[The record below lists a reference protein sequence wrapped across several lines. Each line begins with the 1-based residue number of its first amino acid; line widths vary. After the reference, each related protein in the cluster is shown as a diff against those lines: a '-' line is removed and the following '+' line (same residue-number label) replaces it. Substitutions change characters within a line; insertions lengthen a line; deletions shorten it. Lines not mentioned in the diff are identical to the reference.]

1 MLVLD
6 HIAVVAPSL
15 EAGVAHVRES
25 LGLAM
30 GPGGRH
36 PEMGTH
42 NRLLRLGD
50 DLFLEVIAV
59 DPEAAPPPHRRW
71 FGLDE
76 SEAVRADWAA
86 GRRLRSFVARTDGL
100 DALLAR
106 HAPELGEAQRVS
118 RGDRVWRFG
127 VRPDG
132 AMPRDGL
139 LPSLIDW
146 GPAGCPAP
154 AMPEAGARLRR
165 LLVTH
170 PEPGEAAALYARLG
184 LSGPFGFEAGPGF
197 ALSAEIETPS
207 GLRRLT

>member
-1 MLVLD
+1 MRRMLVLD
-6 HIAVVAPSL
+6 HLAVVAPSL

-30 GPGGRH
+30 GLGGRH

-59 DPEAAPPPHRRW
+59 DPEAAPPPHWRW

-139 LPSLIDW
+139 
-146 GPAGCPAP
+146 
-154 AMPEAGARLRR
+154 
-165 LLVTH
+165 
-170 PEPGEAAALYARLG
+170 
-184 LSGPFGFEAGPGF
+184 
-197 ALSAEIETPS
+197 
-207 GLRRLT
+207 

>member
-6 HIAVVAPSL
+6 HLAVVAPSL
-15 EAGVAHVRES
+15 DAGVAHVRES

-36 PEMGTH
+36 PEMGTQ

-71 FGLDE
+71 FGLDDA
-76 SEAVRADWAA
+76 EAVRADWAA

-100 DALLAR
+100 DAALAR
-106 HAPELGEAQRVS
+106 HAPEFGVAQRVS
-118 RGDRVWRFG
+118 RGERAWRFG

-132 AMPRDGL
+132 RMPRDGL
-139 LPSLIDW
+139 LPGLIDW

-165 LLVTH
+165 LTVTH
-170 PEPGEAAALYARLG
+170 PDPEAVVALYADLG
-184 LSGPFGFEAGPGF
+184 LTGPFAFAQGPAF
-197 ALSAEIETPS
+197 ALGAEIETPS
-207 GLRRLT
+207 GPRHLA